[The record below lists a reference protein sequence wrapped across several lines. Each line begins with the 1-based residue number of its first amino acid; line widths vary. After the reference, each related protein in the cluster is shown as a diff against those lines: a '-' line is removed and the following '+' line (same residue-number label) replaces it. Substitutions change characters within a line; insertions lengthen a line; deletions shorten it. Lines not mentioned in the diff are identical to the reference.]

1 MSNMPFRCSVLAA
14 AADLVAAC
22 ENAVPFE
29 QYSASEY
36 AKVTITAPP
45 PCVDRNPFNN
55 GYFSDLRLHTFRSN
69 DAFSVG
75 TRGAPDNA
83 SRYAF
88 GKGDMSLSGD
98 LDNERN
104 TRGAHINRAL
114 AFIAVTDHAECHNGL
129 EVALGDVGE
138 LCDFEKFENLT
149 ITTVVGKRDANACYD
164 GPFAADQN
172 RVNQSA

>member
-14 AADLVAAC
+14 AAGLVAAC
-22 ENAVPFE
+22 GNAVPFE

-69 DAFSVG
+69 DAFSFG
-75 TRGAPDNA
+75 TRGTPDNA
-83 SRYAF
+83 YRYAF
-88 GKGDMSLSGD
+88 SKGDMSLSGY
-98 LDNERN
+98 LDDERN

-114 AFIAVTDHAECHNGL
+114 AFIAVTDHAECHNRL
-129 EVALGDVGE
+129 EVALGDVDE

-149 ITTVVGKRDANACYD
+149 ITTVVGKPDANACYD

-172 RVNQSA
+172 RVNQAA